1 MECRPSNRPG
11 ETSGDFYPVPHTEK
25 EVKKWRDFFTK
36 RRESVDKS
44 ELYGEHEGTIVL
56 MTVTLAKDT
65 LNGYRTTYTEEQR
78 GAIPETFD
86 SKTTKALL
94 VEMAI
99 DARRKLRSAGINL
112 STAFRAIFP
121 VPAGASYS
129 PVADAPPDVS
139 LAFWPN
145 LDDRGDGVSGS
156 PLDHELVS
164 FPVAALD
171 ELTTDGDVKYC
182 RGVGE
187 DNGGAMHVAAAD
199 DRRSSAESSFSAF
212 LSQDS
217 FQGPAAQVMGEQ
229 GEL

>member
-99 DARRKLRSAGINL
+99 DARRTLRSAAVG
-112 STAFRAIFP
+112 P
-121 VPAGASYS
+121 G
-129 PVADAPPDVS
+129 
-139 LAFWPN
+139 
-145 LDDRGDGVSGS
+145 SGCS
-156 PLDHELVS
+156 RFV
-164 FPVAALD
+164 
-171 ELTTDGDVKYC
+171 
-182 RGVGE
+182 
-187 DNGGAMHVAAAD
+187 NI
-199 DRRSSAESSFSAF
+199 
-212 LSQDS
+212 
-217 FQGPAAQVMGEQ
+217 
-229 GEL
+229 